1 MHNKF
6 EVNNF
11 MKKLKTLYF
20 EDFVDFACEASDM
33 YDSIKDDFKAVA
45 IVAKYEE
52 AKEILKELICIGYD
66 IAHIELC
73 DELFDDYHDEY
84 LIALTNKGIY
94 CEKFKR
100 ENGYIRN
107 DSVVTY
113 VSNECSSTCLK
124 HIDSDVVIA
133 FEIGDE
139 EYELTE
145 DLEVG
150 ISDDE
155 CDCCNCE
162 SCCDCDED
170 MHGFTASKN
179 NENGYSSISFY
190 STEKIDAD
198 EMKDLLE
205 IFGL

>member
-1 MHNKF
+1 
-6 EVNNF
+6 
-11 MKKLKTLYF
+11 MKTRYF
-20 EDFVDFACEASDM
+20 EDFCEFACEASDM
-33 YDSIKDDFKAVA
+33 YDSINDDFKAVV

-52 AKEILKELICIGYD
+52 AKEILKELICIGHD

-73 DELFDDYHDEY
+73 DELFDGYHNEY
-84 LIALTNKGIY
+84 LITLTNKGVY

-100 ENGYIRN
+100 ENGYIRD
-107 DSVVTY
+107 DSMVTY
-113 VSNECSSTCLK
+113 VSNECNSACLK
-124 HIDSDVVIA
+124 HIDSDVIIA
-133 FEIGDE
+133 FEVSDE
-139 EYELTE
+139 EYEF
-145 DLEVG
+145 
-150 ISDDE
+150 DE
-155 CDCCNCE
+155 CLETETSDNECPCCDCE

-179 NENGYSSISFY
+179 DENGYSSISFY

>member
-1 MHNKF
+1 
-6 EVNNF
+6 
-11 MKKLKTLYF
+11 MKTRYF
-20 EDFVDFACEASDM
+20 EDFCEFACEASDM

-94 CEKFKR
+94 CEKFKH

-107 DSVVTY
+107 DSGVTY

-124 HIDSDVVIA
+124 NIDSDMIFA
-133 FEIGDE
+133 FEIGDD

>member
-1 MHNKF
+1 
-6 EVNNF
+6 

-52 AKEILKELICIGYD
+52 AKEILKELICIGYE
-66 IAHIELC
+66 IARIELC

-84 LIALTNKGIY
+84 LIALTNNGVY

-124 HIDSDVVIA
+124 HIDSDVIIA
-133 FEIGDE
+133 FEIGDD

-162 SCCDCDED
+162 SCHDCVED

-179 NENGYSSISFY
+179 DENSYSSISFY